1 MNQPTTPKVLKV
13 ENIKPYGDGDK
24 AGQVREMFDSIA
36 PAYDFM
42 NHAMT
47 LGIDR
52 WWRRVAVNTLRK
64 TAPADVL
71 DVATGTG
78 DFAVK
83 LCRRLKPRCVLG
95 IDLSEGMLAVARE
108 KVKKLGLEDS
118 ISFSQGDCM
127 ALPLDDESVDAVT
140 VAFGVRNF
148 EDLARGYREM
158 LRVLRPGGR
167 LVALELSVPRNRV
180 VRWFYNLY
188 AMHVIPFIGGL
199 RSGDRDAYRYLP
211 RSIAAVPQ
219 GRDMAAIMEREG
231 FTDCSFRRLTFGT
244 CTLYRATK
252 PQPTPEN

>member
-1 MNQPTTPKVLKV
+1 MQKV
-13 ENIKPYGDGDK
+13 EKITPYGDGDK
-24 AGQVREMFDSIA
+24 TGQVREMFDSIA

-52 WWRRVAVNTLRK
+52 WWRRVAVNRLRRRS
-64 TAPADVL
+64 PAEVL

-83 LCRRLKPRCVLG
+83 LCRRLKPRRVLG

-108 KVKKLGLEDS
+108 KVKRLGLDDT
-118 ISFSQGDCM
+118 ISFMQGDCM
-127 ALPLDDESVDAVT
+127 ELPLDDDSVDAVT

-148 EDLARGYREM
+148 KDLAQGYREM

-167 LVALELSVPRNRV
+167 LVVLELSVPPNRV
-180 VRWFYNLY
+180 IRWFYNLY

-219 GRDMAAIMEREG
+219 GGEMTAIIEG
-231 FTDCSFRRLTFGT
+231 EGYTDCTFSRLTFGT
-244 CTLYRATK
+244 CTLYCATK
-252 PQPTPEN
+252 PGASLEK

>member
-1 MNQPTTPKVLKV
+1 MQTV
-13 ENIKPYGDGDK
+13 EKITPYGDGDK
-24 AGQVREMFDSIA
+24 TGQVRKMFDSIA

-52 WWRRVAVNTLRK
+52 WWRRVAVNRLRQS
-64 TAPADVL
+64 AVAEVL

-83 LCRRLKPRCVLG
+83 LCRRLKPRRVLG
-95 IDLSEGMLAVARE
+95 IDLSEGMLAVARK
-108 KVKKLGLEDS
+108 KVKKLGLEDV
-118 ISFSQGDCM
+118 ITFSQGDCM
-127 ALPLDDESVDAVT
+127 ALPIDDDSVDAVT

-148 EDLARGYREM
+148 KDLARGYREM

-167 LVALELSVPRNRV
+167 LVVLELSVPTNRV

-219 GRDMAAIMEREG
+219 GPEMTAIMEREG
-231 FTDCSFRRLTFGT
+231 YAECTFTRLTFGT
-244 CTLYRATK
+244 CTLYCATK
-252 PQPTPEN
+252 PANVLE